1 MVLRLAACLLLPI
14 AVSTRTPRLA
24 ASLLRDAGPA
34 DYFEL
39 APCRHGSP
47 LAPPASGAA
56 VIALQNA
63 LAGATWPTPEPLS
76 GVFDAPTSESLRA
89 FQAARGLAVDGIVGP
104 ATMAAFDAALG
115 LAAAPSPGL
124 LRISDAQVTPAIT
137 VGAER
142 VLAADGR
149 RDIGTEVAFQADNR
163 TWVGRIELHYHPFN
177 GTMRP
182 WGYHHGVSVFC
193 TLDSSC
199 VAPGGAAFL
208 AATAGMTVPAREAAI
223 LQQLLARNMP
233 PWLLSPPSLA
243 VMVAGSGHVLTFR
256 AMPDV
261 LAIGGAD
268 DFVRI
273 PVAAPTAQR
282 VADAFAASL
291 PTTKMVDLIT
301 AAAAVRVQP
310 VPLPP
315 SVNMTSNAYFSQS
328 EAAIEA
334 ELAAAGS
341 PPRERAV
348 AGQKKDIVVSNG
360 YVQHPDSV
368 CIFGWPWL
376 NGSNI
381 QELFCGHAA
390 TYADYSHG
398 ARLVARSVELDGAEA
413 DIEDVLRDPLL
424 ATLIS
429 YEGAIPSPR
438 IPLPQPAA

>member
-24 ASLLRDAGPA
+24 ASFLRDAGPA

-76 GVFDAPTSESLRA
+76 GVFDTPTSESLRA

-137 VGAER
+137 AGAER

-149 RDIGTEVAFQADNR
+149 RDIGTEVAFQADNNR

-233 PWLLSPPSLA
+233 PWLLSPPSLT
-243 VMVAGSGHVLTFR
+243 VMVAGRGHILTFR

-282 VADAFAASL
+282 VADAFSASL
-291 PTTKMVDLIT
+291 PTTTHSMPRPSSARCRLLRTRISPAGPPRGERARPSDS
-301 AAAAVRVQP
+301 ARGVRGRARGDRRRRRACQLQRAGRHP
-310 VPLPP
+310 RGLGGGRDH
-315 SVNMTSNAYFSQS
+315 TSN
-328 EAAIEA
+328 
-334 ELAAAGS
+334 
-341 PPRERAV
+341 ER
-348 AGQKKDIVVSNG
+348 S
-360 YVQHPDSV
+360 YHP
-368 CIFGWPWL
+368 
-376 NGSNI
+376 
-381 QELFCGHAA
+381 
-390 TYADYSHG
+390 
-398 ARLVARSVELDGAEA
+398 
-413 DIEDVLRDPLL
+413 
-424 ATLIS
+424 
-429 YEGAIPSPR
+429 
-438 IPLPQPAA
+438 